1 MSGSIGANRI
11 PREAVDPTVKK
22 YIENVLK
29 KYPPFRTAKISG
41 SYNTVVKADHGD
53 LDLIIHVDAGE
64 DDKKVLKKKFA
75 EYLNSLP
82 DDVTVPF
89 KAGRHQGKKTAGT
102 GDIVITQIP
111 VEGYPDLTV
120 QVDNMIVTSE
130 QESDYRKSFLD
141 IPGEKQALIIGLVK
155 TILMEEDPEK
165 VFKRLGI
172 TNLPKLDPNQEFE
185 FNLSSKG
192 LTLRLVTLDDNFKE
206 LSRNDIWDS
215 FDWNDVVKLFA
226 NYDLNSSFE
235 DLLAKIKTGL
245 KNPRSKNRI
254 KGLFK
259 SMLVIGAGEKG
270 TPKGDNK
277 EQALAQISQLEEN
290 LNDEKVTALY
300 PGKFKPPHKGH
311 LNVLNQLS
319 SNPNVEKV
327 IVLISPKTHEGI
339 TAEQSLDIWKNL
351 YLANK
356 LIVNPKKV
364 DFVISQVSPV
374 KDVYDIVTSNPDT
387 NFIAAYG
394 KEESGAYKGLASATN
409 FKAYDAGNIEGINAT
424 NLRAALRSQGDIT
437 PFIPQNVSSISYLE
451 KLGNIL
457 HENLNEY
464 TNQSTL
470 NPLVFDGETIKPK
483 VREILLKI
491 ANYFWDSMELDIPF
505 EDALLLGSSANYNWT
520 PSSDIDLH
528 LLVDYSQFTDPKLVK
543 KYFDSVKAKFNE
555 DHDLKIGDNEIE
567 LYIQD
572 TNESNS
578 SVGVFSVLNNKWIQ
592 EPELE
597 KIEIP
602 DSNINDLATPLKQEI
617 DQLISLPPTEDT
629 LRKLIAL
636 KDKIKQFRQSGL
648 DKDGE
653 YSLENLAFKE
663 LRNSGYIGKLLDY
676 KNNVIDT
683 TLTTEVFE
691 KTVESYPFNESQE
704 GTYMF
709 TSESGNQYVVYL
721 DAVSENRITV
731 DFGIADETGDVDY
744 PETNRGE
751 LFKIMSTIIAI
762 TKDYIKSHP
771 NIEIISWS
779 SVAKTGEKKIG
790 DTQRDKIY
798 KMMLIKQGGI
808 KDTDIKMING
818 EYWAY
823 LKGYDAMF
831 EDQSAESNDEPLSQD
846 DLKAL
851 DAYADEKLKPIDVNF
866 IDIKLDNPDKDNN
879 KTKPSIP
886 HFLEKSVERKVTK
899 KELED
904 FFDRLGLNKEKLK
917 HYFKLA
923 KEKGDKDV
931 VATDKKTNI
940 NIPFEDTTPSAADRI
955 KNRVKSIRAKT
966 VHKKPNFTI
975 PKDGVRFTFTEDK
988 DPFGLNAYAR
998 ELAKGLEE
1006 AYPETGTGKKPPN
1019 SGRRLYTDENPKDTV
1034 SIKFKTKED
1043 IIATL
1048 NKSSFK
1054 SKPHARQSQI
1064 INLIHQRVRAA
1075 YQNAKDPEVK
1085 VRLKRALEYITK
1097 RKEASKKKTERL
1109 KQQKENLDP
1118 KTFKDTNTS
1127 IPYGS
1132 GYDLAKETQ
1141 SPEQVIDVKPYIVSL
1156 TKHMVDSKLNVNPLP
1171 KVKFITNDVD
1181 NAKKVLG
1188 TTAYYNPNDCSITLY
1203 TFNRHPKDILRSFS
1217 HEMIHHIQNME
1228 GRLHHSTT
1236 TNINEDDYLKEL
1248 EREAYERG
1256 NICLREWENALE
1268 NN

>member
-290 LNDEKVTALY
+290 LNGEKVTALY
-300 PGKFKPPHKGH
+300 PGKFKPPHRGH

-339 TAEQSLDIWKNL
+339 TAEQSLDIWEKLYSPLINNL
-351 YLANK
+351 D
-356 LIVNPKKV
+356 KV
-364 DFVISQVSPV
+364 EFVVSQITPV
-374 KDVYDIVTSNPDT
+374 KDVYDIAIANPDT

-394 KEESGAYKGLASATN
+394 KEDEKRYAKLPPN
-409 FKAYDAGNIEGINAT
+409 VKAYDAGNIEGINAT
-424 NLRAALRSQGDIT
+424 NLRAALGSQGDIT
-437 PFIPQNVSSISYLE
+437 PYIPEEVSPIKYLE
-451 KLGNIL
+451 TLGALL

-543 KYFDSVKAKFNE
+543 KYFDSAKAKFNE

-578 SVGVFSVLNNKWIQ
+578 SVGVFSVLNNKWVQ

-602 DSNINDLATPLKQEI
+602 DSNIDDLATPLKQEI

-629 LRKLIAL
+629 LRKLVTL

-663 LRNSGYIGKLLDY
+663 LRNSGYIKKLLDY
-676 KNNVIDT
+676 KNQVIDT

-691 KTVESYPFNESQE
+691 KTVESYPFNESEE
-704 GTYMF
+704 GTYTF
-709 TSESGNQYVVYL
+709 TSDSGNQYVVYI
-721 DAVSENRITV
+721 DIASENRITV

-771 NIEIISWS
+771 DIEVISWS

-798 KMMLIKQGGI
+798 KMMLMKQGGI

-831 EDQSAESNDEPLSQD
+831 EDLSTESDDEPLSVD
-846 DLKAL
+846 DLQAL
-851 DAYADEKLKPIDVNF
+851 DTYADNALKPIDVN
-866 IDIKLDNPDKDNN
+866 LDPKSDRHFLDRSIERGITKGELKDFFARLGMKKDN
-879 KTKPSIP
+879 
-886 HFLEKSVERKVTK
+886 
-899 KELED
+899 
-904 FFDRLGLNKEKLK
+904 LK
-917 HYFKLA
+917 HFFNKA

-931 VATDKKTNI
+931 VVTDKKTNI
-940 NIPFEDTTPSAADRI
+940 NIPFEDITTSVKDRLA
-955 KNRVKSIRAKT
+955 NRVKTIGAKT
-966 VHKKPNFTI
+966 IHKKPNFTT
-975 PKDGVRFTFTEDK
+975 PNVRFTFAEDK

-998 ELAKGLEE
+998 ELVKGLEE
-1006 AYPETGTGKKPPN
+1006 SDPKTGTGKKPKG

-1054 SKPHARQSQI
+1054 SKSHARQSQI

-1085 VRLKRALEYITK
+1085 ARLKRALEYIIK

-1118 KTFKDTNTS
+1118 KTFKDKNTS

-1132 GYDLAKETQ
+1132 GYDLAKENQ
-1141 SPEQVIDVKPYIVSL
+1141 SPEQVMDVKPYILSL
-1156 TKHMVDSKLNVNPLP
+1156 TKHMMNKGLNMNPLP

>member
-11 PREAVDPTVKK
+11 PREAVEPTVKK
-22 YIENVLK
+22 YIENILK
-29 KYPPFRTAKISG
+29 KYPPFRSAKISG
-41 SYNTVVKADHGD
+41 SYNTVVKPDHGD

-64 DDKKVLKKKFA
+64 DDKKLLKKKFA

-82 DDVTVPF
+82 DDVIVPF

-111 VEGYPDLTV
+111 IEGYPDLTV

-141 IPGEKQALIIGLVK
+141 IPGEKQALLIGLVK
-155 TILMEEDPEK
+155 TILMEEDPQK

-206 LSRNDIWDS
+206 IARNDIWDS

-235 DLLAKIKTGL
+235 ELLAKVKTGL

-277 EQALAQISQLEEN
+277 EKALDMISQLEESMG
-290 LNDEKVTALY
+290 DEEVIALY

-311 LNVLNQLS
+311 LDVLNQLS
-319 SNPNVEKV
+319 SNPKV
-327 IVLISPKTHEGI
+327 KEVRVLISPLTHEGI

-351 YLANK
+351 YLDAN
-356 LIVNPKKV
+356 LITNPEKV
-364 DFVISQVSPV
+364 TFTVSAVSPV
-374 KDVYDIVTSNPDT
+374 KDVYDIVRANPNT

-394 KEESGAYKGLASATN
+394 KEESKGYIGLASAPN
-409 FKAYDAGNIEGINAT
+409 FKAYDAGNVEGINAT
-424 NLRAALRSQGDIT
+424 DLRIVLRSQGDIT
-437 PFIPQNVSSISYLE
+437 PFIPKNISPIRYLE

-470 NPLVFDGETIKPK
+470 NPVVFDGKTIKPK

-629 LRKLIAL
+629 LIKLIAL

-691 KTVESYPFNESQE
+691 KTVESYPFNESEE

-823 LKGYDAMF
+823 LKGYDALF
-831 EDQSAESNDEPLSQD
+831 EKFNQDHAKVDLPEPFTYEDLVDIDQ
-846 DLKAL
+846 
-851 DAYADEKLKPIDVNF
+851 YADDALKPIDVNF
-866 IDIKLDNPDKDNN
+866 VDVKINPKDSKDPKDSKLD
-879 KTKPSIP
+879 I
-886 HFLEKSVERKVTK
+886 HFLDRSIERGVTK
-899 KELED
+899 NELKD
-904 FFDRLGLNKEKLK
+904 FFDRLGLKKQDLVNK
-917 HYFKLA
+917 FKQA
-923 KEKGDKDV
+923 KEKGDKDIV
-931 VATDKKTNI
+931 VTDKKTNI
-940 NIPFEDTTPSAADRI
+940 NIPFEDTTSSAADRM
-955 KNRVKSIRAKT
+955 KNRIKSIRAKT

-975 PKDGVRFTFTEDK
+975 PKDGVRFTFTEAEK

-998 ELAKGLEE
+998 ELAKDLEE
-1006 AYPETGTGKKPPN
+1006 TYPKP
-1019 SGRRLYTDENPKDTV
+1019 
-1034 SIKFKTKED
+1034 
-1043 IIATL
+1043 
-1048 NKSSFK
+1048 
-1054 SKPHARQSQI
+1054 
-1064 INLIHQRVRAA
+1064 
-1075 YQNAKDPEVK
+1075 
-1085 VRLKRALEYITK
+1085 
-1097 RKEASKKKTERL
+1097 
-1109 KQQKENLDP
+1109 
-1118 KTFKDTNTS
+1118 
-1127 IPYGS
+1127 
-1132 GYDLAKETQ
+1132 TQ
-1141 SPEQVIDVKPYIVSL
+1141 SPEQVMDFKTLLLSL
-1156 TKHMVDSKLNVNPLP
+1156 TDHLRNKLNVTPLP
-1171 KVKFITNDVD
+1171 KVKFIDNDVE
-1181 NAKKVLG
+1181 NANNILG
-1188 TTAYYNPNDCSITLY
+1188 RTAYYDPNNKSITLY
-1203 TFNRHPKDILRSFS
+1203 TFNRHPKDVLRSYS
-1217 HEMIHHIQNME
+1217 HEMIHHMQNLE
-1228 GRLHHSTT
+1228 NRLKHVNT

-1248 EREAYERG
+1248 EREAYEKG
-1256 NICLREWENALE
+1256 NILFREWENALE

>member
-11 PREAVDPTVKK
+11 PREAVEPTVKK
-22 YIENVLK
+22 YIENILK
-29 KYPPFRTAKISG
+29 KYPPFRSAKISG
-41 SYNTVVKADHGD
+41 SYNTVVKPDHGD

-64 DDKKVLKKKFA
+64 DDKKLLKKKFA

-82 DDVTVPF
+82 DDVIVPF

-141 IPGEKQALIIGLVK
+141 IPGEKQALLIGLVK
-155 TILMEEDPEK
+155 TILMEEDPKE

-172 TNLPKLDPNQEFE
+172 TDLPKLDPGQEFE

-192 LTLRLVTLDDNFKE
+192 LTLRLVTLDDNHKE
-206 LSRNDIWDS
+206 IARNDIWDS
-215 FDWNDVVKLFA
+215 FDWNDVVKLFS

-235 DLLAKIKTGL
+235 DLLTKIKTGL

-290 LNDEKVTALY
+290 LNGEKVTALY
-300 PGKFKPPHKGH
+300 PGKFKPPHRGH

-319 SNPNVEKV
+319 SNPNIKKV
-327 IVLISPKTHEGI
+327 IVLISPKTHGGI
-339 TAEQSLDIWKNL
+339 TAIQSKDIWEKL
-351 YLANK
+351 YLP
-356 LIVNPKKV
+356 LTTNPEKV
-364 DFVISQVSPV
+364 EFIIPQISPV
-374 KDVYDIVTSNPDT
+374 KDVYDIANANPDDK
-387 NFIAAYG
+387 FVLAYG
-394 KEESGAYKGLASATN
+394 KEASQGYIKFPPNVTI
-409 FKAYDAGNIEGINAT
+409 YDAGNTESINAT
-424 NLRAALRSQGDIT
+424 DLRAALDSKGDIT
-437 PFIPQNVSSISYLE
+437 PYIPKEISPVKYLE
-451 KLGNIL
+451 TLGVLL

-543 KYFDSVKAKFNE
+543 KYFDSAKAKFNE

-602 DSNINDLATPLKQEI
+602 DSNINNLATPLKQEI

-691 KTVESYPFNESQE
+691 KTVESYPFSESQE

-744 PETNRGE
+744 SETNRGE
-751 LFKIMSTIIAI
+751 LFKIMSTIITI

-771 NIEIISWS
+771 DIEVISWS

-798 KMMLIKQGGI
+798 KMMLMKQGGI
-808 KDTDIKMING
+808 KDTDIKIING

-831 EDQSAESNDEPLSQD
+831 EDSSAKPEEDKPLTAD
-846 DLKAL
+846 DLQAL
-851 DAYADEKLKPIDVNF
+851 DAYADEVLKPIDVNF
-866 IDIKLDNPDKDNN
+866 IDIKLDNPDKDND
-879 KTKPSIP
+879 KTKPSTP
-886 HFLEKSVERKVTK
+886 HFLERSVKRNVTK

-966 VHKKPNFTI
+966 VHKKPNFTT
-975 PKDGVRFTFTEDK
+975 PSVRLTFAEIK

-1006 AYPETGTGKKPPN
+1006 TY
-1019 SGRRLYTDENPKDTV
+1019 
-1034 SIKFKTKED
+1034 
-1043 IIATL
+1043 
-1048 NKSSFK
+1048 
-1054 SKPHARQSQI
+1054 SKP
-1064 INLIHQRVRAA
+1064 
-1075 YQNAKDPEVK
+1075 
-1085 VRLKRALEYITK
+1085 
-1097 RKEASKKKTERL
+1097 
-1109 KQQKENLDP
+1109 
-1118 KTFKDTNTS
+1118 
-1127 IPYGS
+1127 
-1132 GYDLAKETQ
+1132 TQ
-1141 SPEQVIDVKPYIVSL
+1141 SPEQVMDFKTLLLSL
-1156 TKHMVDSKLNVNPLP
+1156 TDHLRNKLNVTPLP
-1171 KVKFITNDVD
+1171 KVKFIDNDVE
-1181 NAKKVLG
+1181 NANNILG
-1188 TTAYYNPNDCSITLY
+1188 RTAYYDPNNKSIALY
-1203 TFNRHPKDILRSFS
+1203 TFNRHPKDVLRSYS
-1217 HEMIHHIQNME
+1217 HEMVHHMQNLE
-1228 GRLHHSTT
+1228 NRLKHINT

-1248 EREAYERG
+1248 EREAYEKG
-1256 NICLREWENALE
+1256 NILFREWENALE